1 MQYYV
6 ICDSPLLK
14 VSSKTT
20 KDNQASSR
28 FVRGGCMYT
37 AQKIEIND
45 ITSCSQHEFIGNKLL
60 KEIFECYISLNLS
73 LRLVQYGHVYMMNF
87 LKVKH

>member
-1 MQYYV
+1 
-6 ICDSPLLK
+6 
-14 VSSKTT
+14 
-20 KDNQASSR
+20 
-28 FVRGGCMYT
+28 MYT

-45 ITSCSQHEFIGNKLL
+45 ITSCSQHEFIRNKLL

-73 LRLVQYGHVYMMNF
+73 LRLVQYGHVYMTNF